1 MAFSDL
7 TSLHSCPLIYCRC
20 WPWRKAL
27 SFTAI
32 DCAVSN
38 RLGAAAR
45 TVPARIS
52 PTYITALTTL
62 PSSPNAQPPNYT
74 HRFPSPRFLSGPFH
88 NRKSN
93 KKIQKTTQKSLYDD
107 HRQPTFVNYCRL
119 LHDSPASSSPPHLSS
134 YVRRRK
140 PRARLSVSTTPTS
153 PVLPRT
159 YFRNFVRSAR

>member
-1 MAFSDL
+1 MAFSNL
-7 TSLHSCPLIYCRC
+7 TSLHSWSLIYCRC
-20 WPWRKAL
+20 WPRCKAL

-38 RLGAAAR
+38 GLGAAAQ

-119 LHDSPASSSPPHLSS
+119 LLDSPAPSSPPTSARTCVEES
-134 YVRRRK
+134 
-140 PRARLSVSTTPTS
+140 PRARLSVSTTLTS